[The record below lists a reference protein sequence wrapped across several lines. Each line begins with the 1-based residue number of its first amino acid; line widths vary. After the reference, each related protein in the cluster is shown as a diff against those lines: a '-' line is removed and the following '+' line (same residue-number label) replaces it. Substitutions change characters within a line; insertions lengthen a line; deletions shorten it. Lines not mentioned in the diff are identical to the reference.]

1 MPVSSPHMLI
11 PLFLFFLLFKA
22 TPTAY
27 GGSQSRGLLR
37 AIAAGLHH
45 SHSNVA
51 TPPQLMTTLDPQPTE
66 QGQGSNP
73 PPHEC

>member
-1 MPVSSPHMLI
+1 MEVP
-11 PLFLFFLLFKA
+11 
-22 TPTAY
+22 
-27 GGSQSRGLLR
+27 QSRGLLR

-51 TPPQLMTTLDPQPTE
+51 TPPQLMTTLDPQPAE

-73 PPHEC
+73 PPHES